1 MQKPKKYK
9 KSAIFQNA
17 SGKAA
22 FSTLVFV
29 YIFLVAEIFY
39 KHFAKGEICAWEF
52 ILLFLMFA
60 VYGIVKKLTLSS
72 DVPKNFDGSP
82 LPLSLDK
89 KDKKIRNR
97 FYVINT
103 AVYTAVF
110 SLVLLLALL
119 FSTESIGINIALELF
134 TEEAVPN
141 FFVSL
146 LITLIFALPVYA
158 FTYVINY
165 LWYEN
170 RIAELAAEEM
180 AHPAPDI
187 SKEIEQIKNGKAEE
201 ETPAPKRRGR
211 PPKAKTEVN
220 E

>member
-9 KSAIFQNA
+9 KSVMFQSA

-29 YIFLVAEIFY
+29 YVYLIAEIFY
-39 KHFAKGEICAWEF
+39 KHFKNGELCEWEF

-60 VYGIVKKLTLSS
+60 IYGLIKKLSLSTNI
-72 DVPKNFDGSP
+72 PQNFNGVP
-82 LPLSLDK
+82 LPLSLSQEDK
-89 KDKKIRNR
+89 KVRNR
-97 FYVINT
+97 FYIINT

-119 FSTESIGINIALELF
+119 FSTKSIGINIALELF
-134 TEEAVPN
+134 TESAVPN
-141 FFVSL
+141 FFISL
-146 LITLIFALPVYA
+146 LITLVFALPVFG

-170 RIAELAAEEM
+170 RIAELAADEQ
-180 AHPAPDI
+180 ANPAPDI
-187 SKEIEQIKNGKAEE
+187 SEDIKKIKSKEKN
-201 ETPAPKRRGR
+201 PPKRRGR
-211 PPKAKTEVN
+211 PPKAKTQTHE
-220 E
+220 